1 MLQGNHKTR
10 WKSNN
15 YGVLIQEILN
25 CPSAFKPKPQGKEM
39 HLFLLWVA
47 CLPWIRHI
55 LIHQFVSTSMLTL
68 IILFW
73 SLSSVHWSN
82 LFFLCYVRASFVF
95 KAVSAYQAW
104 EGQCPMRKLW
114 HGRFWMKKKTPT
126 VFASCLWTG
135 LLFETL
141 SQIVGT
147 WQLD

>member
-1 MLQGNHKTR
+1 MKVKQLWSFNTRNSELSISLQTQTPRKRDAFVFTM
-10 WKSNN
+10 S
-15 YGVLIQEILN
+15 YLISLY
-25 CPSAFKPKPQGKEM
+25 PQ
-39 HLFLLWVA
+39 A

-141 SQIVGT
+141 SQKVGT